1 MKVGLIDVDS
11 KIPNLALMKIA
22 AYHKSL
28 GDQISFYSPL
38 FDKPD
43 LVYASKV
50 FKFSDDYL
58 YYPSHCDVI
67 KGGSGYGLDNVLPK
81 EIENICPD
89 YDLYNE
95 PYAMGFCTR
104 GCIRSCG
111 FCIVPKKEGRIR
123 ATSDIYEFLNGREYF
138 MLMDSNL
145 TAEPDHFERICK
157 QLIKHR
163 VNTYFSQGLDIR
175 LMDADKADL
184 LNRVRPWDGKRIHF
198 AWDFMADEQ
207 AVKEG
212 IQLVTKY
219 IKPHKIMFYVLIGW
233 DTTEDEDLYRVE
245 LLRSYKIMP
254 FVMPYDKF
262 DYYQRSF
269 ARWVN
274 HKAIFNSCSWPE
286 YRKKLKGAMVV

>member
-1 MKVGLIDVDS
+1 MKIGLIDVDS
-11 KIPNLALMKIA
+11 KIPNLALMKLS
-22 AYHKSL
+22 AYHKAL
-28 GDQISFYSPL
+28 GDQVSFYSPL

-43 LVYASKV
+43 LIYASKV
-50 FKFSDDYL
+50 FKFSDDYV

-81 EIENICPD
+81 EVENVCPD
-89 YDLYNE
+89 YNLYKK

-111 FCIVPKKEGRIR
+111 FCIVPEKEGRIR
-123 ATSDIYEFLNGREYF
+123 ATSDIYEFQNGREYCW
-138 MLMDSNL
+138 LMDSNL

-163 VNTYFSQGLDIR
+163 IKTYFSQGLDIR
-175 LMDADKADL
+175 LMDADKAVL
-184 LNRVRPWDGKRIHF
+184 LNRVRSWERKRIHF

-219 IKPHKIMFYVLIGW
+219 IKPYKIMFYVLIGW

-245 LLRSYKIMP
+245 LLRSHKIMP
-254 FVMPYDKF
+254 FVMPYNKF
-262 DYYQRSF
+262 DYYQSSF

-286 YRKKLKGAMVV
+286 YYKRLTRAMVV